1 MGMGGDTLEKDKR
14 KIADFVN
21 EYVKLNG
28 YDVVM
33 KNKELIELF
42 EENDIKPESVFY
54 LNSDYCYN
62 KTNKGMIDNFK
73 NDVHMFECV
82 KRGYYRLLGE
92 NYKYNGE
99 IIWEKISQQNK
110 VLGNIEKF
118 A

>member
-42 EENDIKPESVFY
+42 H
-54 LNSDYCYN
+54 
-62 KTNKGMIDNFK
+62 NFT
-73 NDVHMFECV
+73 FLC
-82 KRGYYRLLGE
+82 
-92 NYKYNGE
+92 
-99 IIWEKISQQNK
+99 II
-110 VLGNIEKF
+110 F
-118 A
+118 F